1 MGNCEKQTRIGFLKT
16 HKCASSSVQNI
27 LMRFG
32 QANKLNFA
40 LPTVGNYLG
49 RYVSYSRAML
59 ANTPW
64 ERAGLEYQAR
74 NTDIVLN
81 TYATRRNLF
90 MIILSVGSA
99 LLC

>member
-1 MGNCEKQTRIGFLKT
+1 
-16 HKCASSSVQNI
+16 
-27 LMRFG
+27 MRFG

-74 NTDIVLN
+74 NTDILI
-81 TYATRRNLF
+81 TH
-90 MIILSVGSA
+90 
-99 LLC
+99 LLP